1 MPFKWKTQTLCHH
14 ICIEKPKQ
22 QNLIKHWYSNITMA
36 LVVILHYDILLTT
49 ATTFFPTSFVG
60 VLYINNN
67 TVITIGAMLLREVTQ
82 QNLN

>member
-1 MPFKWKTQTLCHH
+1 
-14 ICIEKPKQ
+14 
-22 QNLIKHWYSNITMA
+22 MA
-36 LVVILHYDILLTT
+36 LVVTLHYDLLLTT